1 MTQSK
6 LILNTILTTALLAS
20 GTGLSWTSGASLSAV
35 QAAPTTTVSTNN
47 NPAQSASVPL
57 LSPKWQA
64 KADGLGL
71 YDTQAPVANGLVYYS
86 VSGTLKAADLDTG
99 KVKWSYKYGS
109 HPEVVTAS
117 SVFLI
122 DLNGYLVK
130 LQAKTGKV
138 LWKVKAAKT
147 PIVIGAYA
155 TLLND
160 VLYVTNESGGIA
172 AYHPDSGKKIWADSK
187 LPMYASDIVGQH
199 GGVLVVYSTVD
210 NTRTQFFGLDAASGK
225 KLWRLEGV
233 YSTVSFN
240 KGQLTLRQDA
250 DPTAKAPVKGYLAT
264 LVTFNTA
271 NGKITKQEN
280 FQPLSDI
287 RRLGSYYTVLQ
298 DNELYTVDGNLDSNE
313 AVLTRIKRG
322 QENAA
327 AIKSY
332 AEYGQW
338 LAGPINGTA
347 YFHKDGQLTG
357 LNLGSDKTVKFSIPA
372 TPGLHLQISGKAVF
386 AGAEDGYLYIM
397 NAATGKTLGRVKT
410 GAQEYGT
417 IFVKNGAA
425 LVQTD
430 TGLLAVALPKEL
442 Q

>member
-20 GTGLSWTSGASLSAV
+20 GTGLSWTSDASLSAV
-35 QAAPTTTVSTNN
+35 QAAPTTAVSTNN
-47 NPAQSASVPL
+47 NAAESVSVPL

-71 YDTQAPVANGLVYYS
+71 YDTQPPVANGLVYYS
-86 VSGTLKAADLDTG
+86 ASGTLKAADLDTG

-117 SVFLI
+117 SVFFI
-122 DLNGYLVK
+122 DYSSGYLVK
-130 LQAKTGKV
+130 TEAKTGKV
-138 LWKVKAAKT
+138 LWKVQAAKT
-147 PIVIGAYA
+147 PIIIGAYA

-172 AYHPDSGKKIWADSK
+172 AYHPASGKKIWENSK
-187 LPMYASDIVGQH
+187 LPMYAGGIVGQH
-199 GGVLVVYSTVD
+199 DGVLVVFSTVD
-210 NTRTQFFGLDAASGK
+210 NLRTQFFGLNAANGK
-225 KLWRLEGV
+225 KLWRQEGV

-240 KGQLTLRQDA
+240 KGQLILRQQA
-250 DPTAKAPVKGYLAT
+250 DDTAKAPVKGYLAT
-264 LVTFNTA
+264 LVTVNTA

-280 FQPLSDI
+280 VQPLSDI
-287 RRLGSYYTVLQ
+287 SRLYHAYTALQ
-298 DNELYTVDGNLDSNE
+298 DNELYTVDGNE
-313 AVLTRIKRG
+313 AVLTHIKLG
-322 QENAA
+322 EDNAA

-357 LNLGSDKTVKFSIPA
+357 LNLDSDETVKFSIPA
-372 TPGLHLQISGKAVF
+372 TPGLHVQISGKAVF

-397 NAATGKTLGRVKT
+397 NAATGKTLGLVKT
-410 GAQEYGT
+410 GAQQFGT
-417 IFVKNGAA
+417 IFVKNGTA

-430 TGLLAVALPKEL
+430 TRLLAVALPKEL